1 MNPLKAL
8 LQSRKFWVL
17 ILDTVV
23 SLITY
28 FSTKYLAPAAVDDVK
43 MLIAAL
49 QPIAL
54 MLIVSI
60 AYEDGQNV
68 KAGAAIEA
76 AKVALIERSLN

>member
-8 LQSRKFWVL
+8 LQSRKFWIL

-23 SLITY
+23 SLLTY
-28 FSTKYLAPAAVDDVK
+28 FSAKYLAPAAVDDIKVI
-43 MLIAAL
+43 IAAL
-49 QPIAL
+49 QPVAL

-60 AYEDGQNV
+60 AYEDGQSV

-76 AKVALIERSLN
+76 AKVVYNLKQQ

>member
-1 MNPLKAL
+1 M
-8 LQSRKFWVL
+8 L

-28 FSTKYLAPAAVDDVK
+28 FSAKYLAPAVVDDIKV
-43 MLIAAL
+43 LIAAL
-49 QPIAL
+49 QPVVL

-76 AKVALIERSLN
+76 AKVVYNTKQQ